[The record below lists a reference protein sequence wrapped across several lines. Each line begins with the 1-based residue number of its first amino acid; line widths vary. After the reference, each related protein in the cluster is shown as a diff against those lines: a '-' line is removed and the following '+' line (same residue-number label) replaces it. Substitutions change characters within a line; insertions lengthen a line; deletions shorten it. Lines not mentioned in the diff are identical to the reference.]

1 MYEPSRPPDREDRYA
16 PPEPAD
22 RKSQNVAL
30 LWRERRFLWGVAWK
44 TVVLACLVAIA
55 LPNHYDGVTKI
66 VPGENQG
73 GGATGVLGKLVGGAT
88 GGLGGGLDPTSL
100 LGLKTPGA
108 FYIEVMKSR
117 TVQDR
122 LIDRFDLRHHYSR
135 IGRWFPGVY
144 KTGVGRHLFEGDYY
158 VTRKQLKSLT
168 DFDEDKKSGVITLT
182 YTDYDRQTA
191 AKIANAYVGELN
203 TLAAQL
209 NTSEAH
215 RERMFLEERLKS
227 AKEDLD
233 QASLALSQ
241 FSSKNAVMD
250 PQSQSRTMVDAAG
263 RLQGE
268 LIASETELKVQRQ
281 IYSDDNIKVRTT
293 KARIGELQSQLR
305 QLMGSSGTTSTD
317 VGAQGSQL
325 YPSMRALPMLGYQYS
340 DLYRQT
346 KIQEAVYEF
355 LTQQYEMARI
365 QEAKEL
371 PTVRVVDLAVPPER
385 KSGPFRTLLVLLSL
399 VAAVVIACFWV
410 IWRNSWEQLP
420 ADDSRRLLAAEMAS
434 HLRASVKRKK
444 AGAS

>member
-1 MYEPSRPPDREDRYA
+1 MYDPSRPPEREGRYQ
-16 PPEPAD
+16 PPEAAD
-22 RKSQNVAL
+22 GRSQTLAL
-30 LWRERRFLWGVAWK
+30 LWRERRFLWGAAWK
-44 TVVLACLVAIA
+44 AVILACLVTAL
-55 LPNHYDGVTKI
+55 LPNHYDGVTEI

-73 GGATGVLGKLVGGAT
+73 GGAMGVLGKLVGGAS

-135 IGRWFPGVY
+135 IGRWFPSVY
-144 KTGVGRHLFEGDYY
+144 KTRVGRYLFEGDYY
-158 VTRKQLKSLT
+158 RTRKDLKSFT

-191 AKIANAYVGELN
+191 AKIANAYVEELN

-209 NTSEAH
+209 NTSDAH

-281 IYSDDNIKVRTT
+281 IYSDENIKVRTT
-293 KARIGELQSQLR
+293 KARIAELQSQLQ
-305 QLMGSSGTTSTD
+305 QLMGSSGTTPAD
-317 VGAQGSQL
+317 AGAKGSQP

-371 PTVRVVDLAVPPER
+371 PTVRVVDLAVAPER
-385 KSGPFRTLLVLLSL
+385 KSGPIRSLIVILTL
-399 VAAVVIACFWV
+399 VAAVGIACFWV
-410 IWRNSWEQLP
+410 IWRSSWEQLP
-420 ADDSRRLLAAEMAS
+420 ADDSRRVLAAEMAG
-434 HLRASVKRKK
+434 HLRASVKRMKV
-444 AGAS
+444 GAS